1 MQAKNETFCPLPSH
15 LPASKKKAALRGRL
29 FNHLQ
34 WLSGLARSPGPELL
48 TRALPAMQGTRV
60 NLGAGTLQ
68 VGVMLNAIDLRLVAQ
83 LFAETVGW
91 PDFE

>member
-1 MQAKNETFCPLPSH
+1 
-15 LPASKKKAALRGRL
+15 
-29 FNHLQ
+29 
-34 WLSGLARSPGPELL
+34 
-48 TRALPAMQGTRV
+48 MQGTRV

>member
-1 MQAKNETFCPLPSH
+1 MQRSVHCPATPLP
-15 LPASKKKAALRGRL
+15 KKKAALRDRL

-34 WLSGLARSPGPELL
+34 WLSGLARTPGPELL
-48 TRALPAMQGTRV
+48 TGALPAGGGTRV
-60 NLGAGTLQ
+60 NLRAWTLQ

-83 LFAETVGW
+83 LLTETVGR